1 MELENIERVFIFG
14 AGVSAH
20 CGYPLTDNLLKE
32 ITLNLKSNDKD
43 RFHINKFIEA
53 FYPNFNLSYFNY
65 PNIEDV
71 LSLLDVAIELESE
84 IPSTRYSYYFQDVS
98 EIKNKILI
106 NIYNNFFEKLDKV
119 NEDMAIYKFAYFL
132 KPNDV
137 IITFNWDL
145 NLEKALKKLNKKYV
159 YYLDNNVKERITILK
174 LHGSINW
181 FKRNENKFKT
191 EKKEPL
197 IKGIGNNEVDVFKYL
212 RKPNTIK
219 KDIVP
224 YIVPPTIKKSIDSEE
239 LQIIW
244 KDGYNA
250 LSHAKEINILG
261 YSLPDIDLNSRY
273 IFRSAIREND
283 YFKTARRKKR
293 QFLIVN
299 PNDSVYTTYRN
310 LVGDPIQFEQAK
322 FEDLNFKNL
331 FK

>member
-20 CGYPLTDNLLKE
+20 CGYPLTENLLEE
-32 ITLNLKSNDKD
+32 IIRLKSNDEDK
-43 RFHINKFIEA
+43 FYIHSFIEA
-53 FYPNFNLSYFNY
+53 FYPNFNPLYANY
-65 PNIEDV
+65 PNIEEV
-71 LSLLDVAIELESE
+71 LSLLDVAIKMGFKVPSSE
-84 IPSTRYSYYFQDVS
+84 YSYYFKNVS
-98 EIKNKILI
+98 EIKNIILI
-106 NIYNNFFEKLDKV
+106 NIYNYFFEKLNKV
-119 NEDMAIYKFAYFL
+119 NKDMAIFKFADCL

-145 NLEKALKKLNKKYV
+145 NLEKALENLNKKYV

-181 FKRNENKFKT
+181 FKRKENKFKI

-197 IKGIGNNEVDVFKYL
+197 IKGIDNIDVFKYL
-212 RKPNTIK
+212 RKPNTKK

-224 YIVPPTIKKSIDSEE
+224 YIVPPTIKKTIDSEE

-244 KDGYNA
+244 KHGYNSLA
-250 LSHAKEINILG
+250 HAKEINILG

-293 QFLIVN
+293 LFLIVN

-322 FEDLNFKNL
+322 FEVLKFNKL